1 MTPSRVPRLGP
12 SEAYAPQPPKA
23 QSLAS
28 YACCIP
34 TAGIWSILLSIKDI
48 DEYHSYDFCQE
59 CWIYISNLLKK
70 SLCSVW
76 SQDGWQSLK
85 WYQYKDWRRQRD
97 LRHFCLVCAIAEHLL

>member
-1 MTPSRVPRLGP
+1 MPPSRGTSPGA

-59 CWIYISNLLKK
+59 CWIYISNLL
-70 SLCSVW
+70 
-76 SQDGWQSLK
+76 
-85 WYQYKDWRRQRD
+85 
-97 LRHFCLVCAIAEHLL
+97 